1 MLHLGGLGFIV
12 FAAGYIRATLS
23 AGPADGAKIS
33 DKVIPELV
41 QDRFSIPPALVAKCF
56 HWTPSFFWLRPFIF

>member
-1 MLHLGGLGFIV
+1 MLHLGGLGFFV

-33 DKVIPELV
+33 IQVISELV
-41 QDRFSIPPALVAKCF
+41 QDRFGFTLASVTVRFHDSPPF
-56 HWTPSFFWLRPFIF
+56 